1 VPYTLPVAGQTITAA
16 LWAELASYAVPI
28 TAYKAGDTNRAS
40 TITST
45 ADPDLVIVLPANRT
59 YEVEITMYV
68 TSAANAAGDF
78 RFALGWTNT
87 ATVTLGG
94 HGIHISVASG
104 SSADLEALGIA
115 ADTTTPTSDIGIGAS
130 TTRTTVKGW
139 ATVVTGGSNVTL
151 SLLWAQASSNANN
164 TTLLTGSSIVARRA
178 NV

>member
-78 RFALGWTNT
+78 R
-87 ATVTLGG
+87 LGG